1 MFAEESDAEKISFS
15 PGPSIKTLFPSRIA
29 EVPDEMTIPA
39 IPLPIRP
46 LLPGFLQ
53 ALTISNRATVQK
65 LKEMQQTPN
74 PVVGVFMR
82 KKLLS
87 NDLADSPD
95 VIHDLSEICSVGT

>member
-1 MFAEESDAEKISFS
+1 MKTIFPTRFS
-15 PGPSIKTLFPSRIA
+15 
-29 EVPDEMTIPA
+29 EVPDELTIPI

-53 ALTISNRATVQK
+53 SLTISNRATVQK
-65 LKEMQQTPN
+65 LKEMSETSN
-74 PVVGVFMR
+74 PIVGVFMR

-95 VIHDLSEICSVGT
+95 VIRNLSEICSVGT